1 MLSSIYT
8 KKLLSTFIS
17 SNAPIVPILQL
28 LQGEIL
34 DAEQAGDA
42 PHEGGAA
49 AQLQLMRLAVVI
61 FEFSYLLISNQEL
74 CECSNDAEIK
84 IASLQLNSCAI
95 SSLQSFMSRT

>member
-1 MLSSIYT
+1 MLRLFQFFNCCNSQ
-8 KKLLSTFIS
+8 
-17 SNAPIVPILQL
+17 IVPILQL

-61 FEFSYLLISNQEL
+61 FEFSNPLISNQEL
-74 CECSNDAEIK
+74 CECSNDAET
-84 IASLQLNSCAI
+84 
-95 SSLQSFMSRT
+95 R